1 MLTRQGGLVTAG
13 SIALVLAGRLFGIF
27 ELFVVGAA
35 GVALVVGA
43 AVAVGLTRLRLDVSR
58 ELRPPRVHAGA
69 SSTVELRVHNA
80 GRRRSPLL
88 HLRDAVG
95 AEGRSASVVLA
106 PLDPGGTAT
115 AGYSLPTDRRGVLP
129 VGPLDVRIT
138 DPFGLATVSAPGAP
152 ATELTVWPTVEDV
165 LALPPVAG
173 DEHHDGIGLALARS
187 TTVEDFYA
195 LRAYAEGDD
204 LRRVH
209 WRATAKR
216 DDLVVRQDEM
226 PRRSRATVVLDTRTG
241 AYGDETFE
249 RAVSAAASVMVA
261 CVHAGLLARL
271 MTPAGYDSGF
281 GSDAEHVEVVMDHLA
296 TVHLGAGHRLDEV
309 LAILDRAGSTGPVAV
324 VTGAGTS
331 GWAGAGA
338 GGRGSATRHATVVV
352 FSTGA
357 GTTTAG
363 DGGAQA
369 SGPIVVGDRTSFAAA
384 WNRAMAPAGAG
395 GAGEVSTGGAG
406 GARSE
411 AVPGPRR

>member
-43 AVAVGLTRLRLDVSR
+43 AVVVGWTRMRLDVSR
-58 ELRPPRVHAGA
+58 ELRPPRVHAGDP
-69 SSTVELRVHNA
+69 STVELRVHNA

-106 PLDPGGTAT
+106 PLDPGATVT
-115 AGYSLPTDRRGVLP
+115 AGYSLPTDRRGMLP
-129 VGPLDVRIT
+129 VGPLDVRVG
-138 DPFGLATVSAPGAP
+138 DPFGLASVSVPGAP
-152 ATELTVWPTVEDV
+152 VTELTVWPAVEDV
-165 LALPPVAG
+165 LALPPIAG
-173 DEHHDGIGLALARS
+173 DEHHDGMGLALARS

-241 AYGDETFE
+241 AYEDGAFE

-261 CVHAGLLARL
+261 CVRAGLLARL

-296 TVHLGAGHRLDEV
+296 TVRLGEGHRLDEV
-309 LAILDRAGSTGPVAV
+309 LGTLDRAGSTGPVVV
-324 VTGAGTS
+324 VTGVGKS

-338 GGRGSATRHATVVV
+338 GASVTRHATVVV
-352 FSTGA
+352 FSTRA
-357 GTTTAG
+357 GGKAAG
-363 DGGAQA
+363 DGGGQA
-369 SGPIVVGDRTSFAAA
+369 GGPIVVGDRTSFAAA
-384 WNRAMAPAGAG
+384 WNQALAPAGAD
-395 GAGEVSTGGAG
+395 GAGQASTGDAG
-406 GARSE
+406 GARS
-411 AVPGPRR
+411 AATPGQRR